1 MLDNE
6 DIKKLIEAQE
16 PVFATKKDL
25 QDIRDDIL
33 EFKNEILEGQDEIL
47 EKLEDFSPEK
57 TMGEEQDKRNK
68 RAFEIHNNA
77 LKRSK
82 ILSAEEIV
90 EIDKLHVIN

>member
-1 MLDNE
+1 MLDDN

-25 QDIRDDIL
+25 QNIQNDIL

-47 EKLEDFSPEK
+47 EKLTALSQEKAIED
-57 TMGEEQDKRNK
+57 EQDKRQK
-68 RAFEIHNNA
+68 EVLKIHNEA

-82 ILSAEEIV
+82 ILSEEEASKISQSSV
-90 EIDKLHVIN
+90 F